1 MSGVGTGGA
10 GRPGS
15 VMPLNLPNLLTLS
28 RVVAAPLVCA
38 LLMLD
43 TVIGTWVAL
52 ALYVYACVT
61 DFLDGY
67 VARRTSQQSHFG
79 RMLDPI
85 ADKLLVACALFV
97 LVGIGRLPDI
107 HMIPALVILSREI
120 VVSGLREYLARLNVG
135 VPVTR
140 LAKWK
145 TMVQMVAI
153 GFLVVGDHGPAILG
167 LSPTA
172 IGLFGLWSAALLTF
186 VTGHDYLRAALGHVG
201 GGVDYAAARPLERID
216 ATSDAG

>member
-1 MSGVGTGGA
+1 MATVGTGGA
-10 GRPGS
+10 VRPGS

-28 RVVAAPLVCA
+28 RVVTAPLVCA
-38 LLMLD
+38 LLLVD
-43 TVIGTWVAL
+43 TGIGTWLAL
-52 ALYVYACVT
+52 AFYVYACVT

-67 VARRTSQQSHFG
+67 VARRTRQQSHFG

-85 ADKLLVACALFV
+85 ADKLLVACVLFV
-97 LVGIGRLPDI
+97 LVGIGRLTDL
-107 HMIPALVILSREI
+107 HMVPALVILSREI

-153 GFLVVGDHGPAILG
+153 GFLVVGDDGPPIGG
-167 LSPTA
+167 LTPTE
-172 IGLFGLWSAALLTF
+172 IGLFGIWSAALLTF
-186 VTGHDYLRAALGHVG
+186 VTGYDYLRAALGHVEG
-201 GGVDYAAARPLERID
+201 GIDYAPAAGPDRVD
-216 ATSDAG
+216 AAGDAR